1 MAFHRDIRL
10 RGFYTRRNLA
20 KRTPAEFEALYRYVG
35 DLIASGAL
43 PTRIAGT
50 LPLSRVREACAAAAE
65 TGDRRPG
72 KLVLVPG

>member
-1 MAFHRDIRL
+1 MPAPAFASVS
-10 RGFYTRRNLA
+10 TPWPAMRRPVSPSA
-20 KRTPAEFEALYRYVG
+20 W
-35 DLIASGAL
+35 S
-43 PTRIAGT
+43 GT